1 MPWTEQTQAAPVLSK
16 EVNEIPIEQILPNP
30 YQPRKHFSQH
40 SLQDLSLSIREYG
53 VLQPITVRRA
63 GKHKYELISGE
74 RRLRAA
80 KMADLTTIPSIV
92 IDVTEEDSAIL
103 AMIENLQRE
112 NLHYLEEARGY
123 QSLIRD
129 HNLTQEDVAQRLG
142 KSQST
147 IANKL
152 RVLRLPQ
159 NIKDDLVKYRL
170 SERHAR
176 ALLRLPDFKLTEKVL
191 AKIIEHGYTVKET
204 ERAVERILV
213 RLNQETEWQRQ
224 RKRLLKQC
232 GDMRVFINTIR
243 DAVQLM
249 KKYGISPEM
258 SEQDLGDSIEIRV
271 RIPKK

>member
-1 MPWTEQTQAAPVLSK
+1 MAWIEQTQTATLPK
-16 EVNEIPIEQILPNP
+16 EVNEIPIDQILPNP

-40 SLQDLSLSIREYG
+40 GLQDLSLSIREYG
-53 VLQPITVRRA
+53 VLQPITVRQA

-80 KMADLTTIPSIV
+80 KLAGLSAIPAIV
-92 IDVTEEDSAIL
+92 IDVTEEDSALL

-159 NIKDDLVKYRL
+159 NIKDDLVKHHL

-204 ERAVERILV
+204 ERAVERILI

-243 DAVQLM
+243 DAVQMM
-249 KKYGISPEM
+249 KKYGLSPEM
-258 SEQDLGDSIEIRV
+258 TEKDLGDNIEIRV